1 MSHCLATAHFIHQL
15 MGILVGCTFWL
26 VPILLY
32 EDLCKVFCMYTFS
45 FLLDVYTPG
54 VELLGQM
61 VTPYLNFLNYQTLF
75 QCATTILHSHRQCIR
90 SLISTHPHQQS
101 TCYYMIFDCNLHLC
115 GCEVVSPYD
124 FGLLFPDDW
133 WF

>member
-1 MSHCLATAHFIHQL
+1 
-15 MGILVGCTFWL
+15 
-26 VPILLY
+26 
-32 EDLCKVFCMYTFS
+32 MYTFS

-101 TCYYMIFDCNLHLC
+101 TCCYMIFDCNLHLC

-124 FGLLFPDDW
+124 FGLHFPDD
-133 WF
+133 